1 MATSGSKSVTVTSY
15 DTLKFSW
22 WENSQSIE
30 NNTTTIGWKMELI
43 AGNSGRIS
51 STASKNWSVT
61 VNGTNYSGTNTVGI
75 GNNSTK
81 TLASGTTTISH
92 NTDGT
97 KSFNYSFSQQFS
109 ITFSGSSIG
118 TISGSGSGTLNTIAR
133 ASQPS
138 CVTWPNNTQNVGD
151 FGVTITIHTN
161 RKSTSFT
168 HTVRYVFG
176 SKSENIATGVT
187 DNTKW
192 TIPLSLMNEIPSAT
206 SGTGTIYVDTYN
218 GSTKIGTK
226 SCLFTATV
234 PANVKPS
241 CKITV
246 SEGTNYGVY
255 IKGFSTLNITITP
268 TTAYGSN
275 IDTYLTSAN
284 GVKYVSSSF
293 TTGVLTT
300 VGSNTITATVT
311 DKRGR
316 SGTASVTINVV
327 EHSQPS
333 CITYPNTTQ
342 NVGDIGSTITIHMN
356 AASGKFTHYVY
367 CSWYKKT
374 VEIAQN
380 VTANTP
386 WTIPLNFADDI
397 PNGTSSWGTIYVDTY
412 CGSTKIGTKS
422 VRFDATVPDW
432 MKPTVSLSITD
443 AKGYY
448 DIYQKYVKGQSK
460 LNVTITPTL
469 SYSSPIVSYSATANG
484 VRYSAA
490 NFETG
495 VLTSSGTMTITATV
509 VDQRGRSGTANV
521 DISIY
526 DYALPQISLFKVKRC
541 VSLEDG
547 TEDIN
552 GEFAEIT
559 FSTQIT
565 TLDNKNSAKYTL
577 QYKKTTEN
585 EDAYSSVVLTD
596 FSNNYNVNEGIYRFA
611 AESGSSYNLRL
622 VATDNFDT
630 IPKPTLLSTGTVIE
644 HWRADGKGMGFG
656 KIGEVENGVDFGY
669 TVRFMGG
676 ILQPVLAP
684 NTDLNDV
691 RTPNT
696 YTGENTSTY
705 NYSNLPPYMKTGTFI
720 LTVESSGVKGQVKQR
735 YTECRKGDARIFERF
750 YYEESSNPWWGDWV
764 CVSDYAGTLLW
775 SGALLMTDTE
785 TITLSEQV
793 KSQRSG
799 IVLIFSAYNSE
810 EKTSQN
816 YDFQDIFV
824 SKFSVA
830 NHSLN
835 VRSFVLG
842 SVGFWQIGCKALSI
856 SNGQIF
862 GDYRNDTAGTQNGIT
877 YNNKGYC
884 LRYVIGV

>member
-1 MATSGSKSVTVTSY
+1 MATSGSKSVTVTSW

-43 AGNSGRIS
+43 ATSSGYIS
-51 STASKNWSVT
+51 SSASKSWSVT
-61 VNGTNYSGTNTVGI
+61 VNGTKYSGTNTVGI
-75 GNNSTK
+75 SNNSTK

-97 KSFNYSFSQQFS
+97 KSFSYSFSQQFS
-109 ITFSGSSIG
+109 ITFSGSAIG
-118 TISGSGSGTLNTIAR
+118 TISGSGSGTLDTI
-133 ASQPS
+133 P
-138 CVTWPNNTQNVGD
+138 
-151 FGVTITIHTN
+151 
-161 RKSTSFT
+161 RKSSLSASNGTLGTAQTLTVTRNSSSFT
-168 HTVRYVFG
+168 HTITYTCG
-176 SKSENIATGVT
+176 SATGTVVT
-187 DNTKW
+187 KSSSTSISFTPPLTLANQNT
-192 TIPLSLMNEIPSAT
+192 
-206 SGTGTIYVDTYN
+206 TGTSVSITFTITTYN
-218 GSTKIGTK
+218 GNTSLGSNTKTI
-226 SCLFTATV
+226 SCSIPTS
-234 PANVKPS
+234 VKPS
-241 CKITV
+241 CTITV

-255 IKGFSTLNITITP
+255 IKGLSTLKITINP
-268 TTAYGSN
+268 TTAYGSA
-275 IDTYLTSAN
+275 IASYSTSVN
-284 GVKYVSSSF
+284 GNKYTASSF
-293 TTGVLTT
+293 TTGVLTSSGT
-300 VGSNTITATVT
+300 MTITATVT

-316 SGTASVTINVV
+316 SGTASITIDVF

-342 NVGDIGSTITIHMN
+342 NIGDIGSTITIHMN
-356 AASGKFTHYVY
+356 RTNDNFTHYVY
-367 CSWYKKT
+367 CSWYEKT
-374 VEIAQN
+374 VEIAKN
-380 VTANTP
+380 VISNTS
-386 WTIPLNFADDI
+386 WTIPLDFADDI
-397 PNGTSSWGTIYVDTY
+397 PNGTSSWGTVFVDTY

-432 MKPTVSLSITD
+432 MKPTVSLSVTD
-443 AKGYY
+443 VMGYY
-448 DIYQKYVKGQSK
+448 DTYQKYVKGQSK
-460 LNVTITPTL
+460 LKVVINPTL
-469 SYSSPIVSYSATANG
+469 SYSSPIVSYSTTANG

-509 VDQRGRSGTANV
+509 VDQRGRSGTTSV

-526 DYALPQISLFKVKRC
+526 DYSLPRISLLKVKRC
-541 VSLEDG
+541 VSLTDG

-552 GEFAEIT
+552 GEFAEVT

-565 TLDNKNSAKYTL
+565 PLDNKNSAKYTL
-577 QYKKTTEN
+577 QYKRTTEN

-596 FSNNYNVNEGIYRFA
+596 FSNNYNVNEGIYRFEA
-611 AESGSSYNLRL
+611 DSGSSYDLRL
-622 VATDNFDT
+622 VAADNFDA
-630 IPKPTLLSTGTVIE
+630 IPKPTLLSTGAVIE

-676 ILQPVLAP
+676 IQQPTLPP

-696 YTGENTSTY
+696 YTGENTSDY
-705 NYSNLPPYMKTGTFI
+705 NYGNLPPYMKTGTFI
-720 LTVESSGVKGQVKQR
+720 LTVESGGIYGQVKQR
-735 YTECRKGDARIFERF
+735 YTECRKADARIFERF
-750 YYEESSNPWWGDWV
+750 YYEESSDPWWGDWV

-775 SGALLMTDTE
+775 SGALLMTETE

-793 KSQRSG
+793 KAQRNG
-799 IVLIFSAYNSE
+799 IVLIFSAYADDE
-810 EKTSQN
+810 GKN

-842 SVGFWQIGCKALSI
+842 SVGFWQVGCKALSI

-862 GDYRNDTAGTQNGIT
+862 GDYRNDDAGTQNGIT

>member
-1 MATSGSKSVTVTSY
+1 MATSGSKSVTVTSW

-43 AGNSGRIS
+43 AGSSGRIS
-51 STASKNWSVT
+51 STTSKSWSVT
-61 VNGTNYSGTNTVGI
+61 VNGAKYSGTNTVGI
-75 GNNSTK
+75 SNNSTK

-92 NTDGT
+92 NDDGT

-118 TISGSGSGTLNTIAR
+118 TISGSGSGTLDTIAR

-138 CVTWPNNTQNVGD
+138 CITYPNNTQNVGD
-151 FGVTITIHTN
+151 FGTTIYIHTN
-161 RKSTSFT
+161 KKSSNFR
-168 HTVRYVFG
+168 HIVYYSFG
-176 SKSENIATGVT
+176 SVSWQRIASNV
-187 DNTKW
+187 DSNVAW
-192 TIPLSLMNEIPSAT
+192 TIPLSLMNEIPNAT
-206 SGTGTIYVDTYN
+206 SGTGKIHVETYN
-218 GSTKIGTK
+218 GSTYIGAK
-226 SCLFTATV
+226 HCLFTAAV
-234 PANVKPS
+234 PTSVKPS
-241 CKITV
+241 CEITV
-246 SEGTNYGVY
+246 SEGTSYGAY
-255 IKGFSTLNITITP
+255 IKGLSTLKVTITP
-268 TTAYGSN
+268 TTAYGSA
-275 IDTYLTSAN
+275 IASYSTSAN
-284 GVKYVSSSF
+284 GSKYTASSF

-316 SGTASVTINVV
+316 SGTASITIDVF
-327 EHSQPS
+327 EPSQPS
-333 CITYPNTTQ
+333 CITWPQTTQ
-342 NVGDIGSTITIHMN
+342 NVGDFGTTIYIHMN
-356 AASGKFTHYVY
+356 SPTDKFTHYVY
-367 CSWYKKT
+367 CSWYNKT
-374 VEIAQN
+374 VKIAQD
-380 VTANTP
+380 VTNNTS
-386 WTIPLNFADDI
+386 WTIPLDFADDI
-397 PNGTSSWGTIYVDTY
+397 PNGTSGWGTVFVDTY
-412 CGSTKIGTKS
+412 CGSAKIGTKS

-432 MKPTVSLSITD
+432 MKPSISLSVTD
-443 AKGYY
+443 VKGYF
-448 DIYQKYVKGQSK
+448 DIYQKYIKGQSK
-460 LNVTITPTL
+460 LKVVITPTL

-509 VDQRGRSGTANV
+509 TDQRGRSGTASV

-541 VSLEDG
+541 VSLTDG

-559 FSTQIT
+559 FSSHIT
-565 TLDNKNSAKYTL
+565 ALDNKNSAKYTL

-596 FSNNYNVNEGIYRFA
+596 FSNNYDVNEGVYRFEA
-611 AESGSSYNLRL
+611 YSGSSYDLRL
-622 VATDNFDT
+622 IATDDFDA

-644 HWRADGKGMGFG
+644 HWRSDGKGMGFG

-691 RTPNT
+691 RTPNI
-696 YTGENTSTY
+696 YTGENTSNY

-735 YTECRKGDARIFERF
+735 YTECRKDDARTFERF
-750 YYEESSNPWWGDWV
+750 YYEESGAWWGDWV

-775 SGALLMTDTE
+775 SGALLMTETE
-785 TITLSEQV
+785 TITLSEQI
-793 KSQRSG
+793 KSQKSG
-799 IVLIFSAYNSE
+799 IILVFSAYADD
-810 EKTSQN
+810 KGQD

-824 SKFSVA
+824 SKYSVA
-830 NHSLN
+830 AHSMN
-835 VRSFVLG
+835 VRSFILG

-862 GDYRNDTAGTQNGIT
+862 GDYRNDDTGTQSGIT